1 MKDKRSGPTLG
12 PWDVAALVL
21 AGLLYL
27 AVLIVL
33 ILVLR
38 GVGMLTTAL
47 EAGVFTGVLL
57 LLGMGL
63 YGFAKGRGIGK
74 LARRILK
81 NVNEG
86 SENARHPIRISIGGT
101 AVRYGEPV
109 ESAIERADRA
119 LYEVKK
125 TTKNRFQL
133 Q

>member
-74 LARRILK
+74 LARRILLGALWAGGGMLL
-81 NVNEG
+81 VFRGVLAVLLMGVG
-86 SENARHPIRISIGGT
+86 S
-101 AVRYGEPV
+101 
-109 ESAIERADRA
+109 
-119 LYEVKK
+119 L
-125 TTKNRFQL
+125 
-133 Q
+133 